1 MHARRDEI
9 RAWAKDWAA
18 TLGAE
23 ARAVRAALPASP
35 AKARDAAR
43 FAQVLER
50 ASARIARVAGTRLA
64 RRPSGVRTRVK

>member
-18 TLGAE
+18 TLSAE
-23 ARAVRAALPASP
+23 ANAVRAAPLASP
-35 AKARDAAR
+35 AKARDAVR

-50 ASARIARVAGTRLA
+50 ASARIARVAGTRRA
-64 RRPSGVRTRVK
+64 RKSSGRG